1 MGYNIDNK
9 REREDRSMTSR
20 HYNRDRIIREK
31 LIREIGVGK
40 EIKTVRVDKGHPNGA
55 ELHTI
60 TTNGIVIIRNE
71 RTNKMITKLIARPN
85 QIRRYGIEDKKV
97 IEIARKHQTLGYN
110 MI

>member
-1 MGYNIDNK
+1 
-9 REREDRSMTSR
+9 MTSR
-20 HYNRDRIIREK
+20 HYNRDRVAREK
-31 LIREIGVGK
+31 LIKEIGIGK

-60 TTNGIVIIRNE
+60 TTNGI
-71 RTNKMITKLIARPN
+71 

>member
-1 MGYNIDNK
+1 
-9 REREDRSMTSR
+9 MTSR
-20 HYNRDRIIREK
+20 HYNRDRVAREK
-31 LIREIGVGK
+31 LIKEIGIGK
-40 EIKTVRVDKGHPNGA
+40 EIKTVRVDRGHKDGA

-60 TTNGIVIIRNE
+60 TTNGIIIIRNE

-110 MI
+110 MM